1 MNWLKYIPE
10 KEPVIGLNLIAAI
23 GLGAYV
29 ALTGQYL
36 GWTYTPEE
44 LGLMGGI
51 ALAVANLLARQLV
64 TPLGKEPAT

>member
-1 MNWLKYIPE
+1 MDWLKYIPE

-36 GWTYTPEE
+36 GWTYEE
-44 LGLMGGI
+44 GELLLMGGI
-51 ALAVANLLARQLV
+51 ALAIANLIARQLV
-64 TPLGKEPAT
+64 TPVAKTT